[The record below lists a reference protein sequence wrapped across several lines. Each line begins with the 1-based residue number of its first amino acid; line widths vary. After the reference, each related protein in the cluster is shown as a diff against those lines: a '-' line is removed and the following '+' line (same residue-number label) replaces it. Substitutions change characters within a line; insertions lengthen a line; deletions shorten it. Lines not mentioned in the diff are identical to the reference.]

1 MDGWHAAEAAHAPR
15 IDYAPSE
22 FRTKPWLTEAQ
33 IEGWFPH
40 FAEEHDCFDA
50 AGTIDTITKTPKP
63 LPPPDHYPC
72 APPAGLMVP
81 TLATVT

>member
-1 MDGWHAAEAAHAPR
+1 LDGWHAAKAAHAPR

-50 AGTIDTITKTPKP
+50 AGTIDTITKTPTAA
-63 LPPPDHYPC
+63 PPDHFPC
-72 APPAGLMVP
+72 APVGLMVP
-81 TLATVT
+81 TLSTVT